1 MHFPFA
7 LSPWRALT
15 LVGTTC
21 LLISCGGSQP
31 TAETPPAEVSEP
43 VAATATST
51 NAEVAP
57 AAVAPAAPAPTT
69 APVQTAPPVAATP
82 PASAVALALGE
93 SRLLTPAELGWVE
106 RNLPVSERQINP
118 DQSFWVNL
126 RDIGEVAFVLTE
138 AVSDPS
144 IAVNDLAIYL
154 MLPDGTLLEQLPAN
168 LDSNSWMLWE
178 PQAVSFWMYQG
189 YEVVVV
195 IADYITGVGPT
206 GSEPFPVTTIYNNEG
221 GYFSMDEVASRMLTD
236 WGASTVGEA
245 LDMLQTEELGYLP

>member
-1 MHFPFA
+1 MPHPIA
-7 LSPWRALT
+7 LFPWRTFT

-21 LLISCGGSQP
+21 LLISCGGSPP
-31 TAETPPAEVSEP
+31 TAETAPAEISEP
-43 VAATATST
+43 AATTTART

-57 AAVAPAAPAPTT
+57 AEVAPAAPEPTT
-69 APVQTAPPVAATP
+69 APVQAAPPATATP
-82 PASAVALALGE
+82 PATAVAIELGE

-106 RNLPVSERQINP
+106 RNLPVAERQINSE
-118 DQSFWVNL
+118 QSFWVNL

-178 PQAVSFWMYQG
+178 TQAVSFWMYQG

-195 IADYITGVGPT
+195 MADYITGVGPN
-206 GSEPFPVTTIYNNEG
+206 GSEPFPVTTIYNNAG
-221 GYFSMDEVASRMLTD
+221 GYFLMDEVASRMLTD
-236 WGASTVGEA
+236 WGTSTVGEA
-245 LDMLQTEELGYLP
+245 LDMLQTEDLGYLP

>member
-1 MHFPFA
+1 MPHPSA
-7 LSPWRALT
+7 LCPWRTFT

-21 LLISCGGSQP
+21 LLMSCGGSSP
-31 TAETPPAEVSEP
+31 TAETSPAEVSELE
-43 VAATATST
+43 AATAEST

-57 AAVAPAAPAPTT
+57 AEVAPVAPEPTT
-69 APVQTAPPVAATP
+69 APVQIAPPATATSPATAAVVEL
-82 PASAVALALGE
+82 SA

-106 RNLPVSERQINP
+106 RNLPAAERQINP

-126 RDIGEVAFVLTE
+126 HDIGEVAFVLTE
-138 AVSDPS
+138 AVSEPS

-168 LDSNSWMLWE
+168 LDSDSWLLWE
-178 PQAVSFWMYQG
+178 TQAVSFWLYQG
-189 YEVVVV
+189 YEVLVV

-221 GYFSMDEVASRMLTD
+221 GYFSMDAVASRRLTD
-236 WGASTVGEA
+236 WGVSTVDEA